1 MLPRDVQKHPRI
13 VLQRMIALNR
23 IGQPERLLESGLV
36 LPDIREAIG
45 LLPKPLPYEL
55 DFRMH

>member
-1 MLPRDVQKHPRI
+1 
-13 VLQRMIALNR
+13 MIALNR

-36 LPDIREAIG
+36 LPEIREAIG